1 MIRILLAEQENDL
14 REALAVFLV
23 AQGEFTLVD
32 EARDWSELLHMARTW
47 PGWDVILVGLSL
59 DKPDGIEPL
68 RALIAARPLVPV
80 LLLID
85 PGDQAPIAAYL
96 RAGAAGCVATTTVFE
111 DLPPAIRRV
120 LPGSSYISASLL
132 PLAADSQ
139 PDLEVELPYRV

>member
-59 DKPDGIEPL
+59 DEPDDFEPL
-68 RALIAARPLVPV
+68 RALVTARPRVPV
-80 LLLID
+80 LLLVD
-85 PGDQAPIAAYL
+85 PNAQPTIAAYFQ
-96 RAGAAGCVATTTVFE
+96 AGAAGCVATTSAFE
-111 DLPPAIRRV
+111 DLPSAIRQA
-120 LPGSSYISASLL
+120 LPGSRYLSASLL
-132 PLAADSQ
+132 PPDADRQ
-139 PDLEVELPYRV
+139 PDLEIAVPFGV